1 MPALIVQP
9 LLENAVYHG
18 IEPRAEGG
26 TIHVRGSR
34 ENDSYVLVM
43 ENPLPNKG
51 APRSGGNHMALEN
64 IGARLEA
71 FFGSDGLLETLLV
84 EDRFRATLRLP
95 MRGRA

>member
-1 MPALIVQP
+1 
-9 LLENAVYHG
+9 
-18 IEPRAEGG
+18 
-26 TIHVRGSR
+26 
-34 ENDSYVLVM
+34 
-43 ENPLPNKG
+43 
-51 APRSGGNHMALEN
+51 MALEN

>member
-1 MPALIVQP
+1 MPPLIVQP

-26 TIHVRGSR
+26 TLRVRGSR
-34 ENDSYVLVM
+34 EDELNVLVI
-43 ENPLPNKG
+43 ENPLP
-51 APRSGGNHMALEN
+51 APGNRRGGGHHMALEN

-71 FFGSDGLLETLLV
+71 FFGRDGLLETLQT

-95 MRGRA
+95 ARETG